1 MSRFALSRKE
11 EDTIL
16 SLCRTEALKACQAEV
31 ASQSPS
37 RSSYTLSREKC

>member
-31 ASQSPS
+31 ASQSPTTVIV
-37 RSSYTLSREKC
+37 RSLENY